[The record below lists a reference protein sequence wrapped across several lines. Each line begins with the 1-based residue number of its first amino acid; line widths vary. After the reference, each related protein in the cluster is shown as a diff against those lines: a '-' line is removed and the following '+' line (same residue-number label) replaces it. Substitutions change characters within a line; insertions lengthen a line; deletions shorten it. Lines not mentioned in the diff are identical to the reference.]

1 MNSKFKLFLTKK
13 YIFLLTLTLLF
24 GSEVFAQQI
33 FNNQQRIGV
42 EDGLSQGFVS
52 AITQD
57 QDGFMWMGTMDG
69 LCRYDGKGFKTF
81 KYRAGDSTGL
91 ASNTIYQLFPLRNN
105 KLVIIYD
112 GSFKSDEID
121 LRTLRIRRNPGIQNI
136 NKEIGAFRGTYYSYS
151 YNGKEMAGINGN
163 KVGKFDLATGK
174 ATYASITNTDSI
186 NCAYVTPEGR
196 FYLLSAHGVQ
206 VSDTQGKQFKY
217 LLFPG
222 YPTKISTKHGL
233 TYSLGQPKM
242 IVLPDNRLIV
252 LEDDRLIIWD
262 LTKQTSKIIVIPP
275 APKKKLT
282 EGFRTLKTDDQG
294 QVYFCHTARFF
305 RLNRQ
310 DELKLVWEDRD
321 NPNLNIS
328 SYYIDKSDVL
338 WMGINAQGLVK
349 IDLQAAPFKSYTYQT
364 NFIGDV
370 MEKAGVSKSVLPPHW
385 TGIPMPYYMRFAQ
398 DSQANTYVFNDSYYY
413 LGYKNLFQVFKL
425 TKQGFQKFTHLPKA
439 AQNTAM
445 LVMPNGEVRI
455 YNQLEAK
462 WYCWKTPDA
471 VPYTIQVEQPDLPG
485 LMVADAR
492 YVGGYTWISTY
503 AHGLM
508 KYDGSKLLGR
518 FTGKQTQGILPND
531 LTEICPDPWD
541 KNKFWLGSRGGGL
554 VLWHAEKGLQRVFT
568 TDDGLP
574 NNTIYCLLSD
584 KSGKLWC
591 STNKG
596 IFRFDPKN
604 QKVEEIFEKGD
615 GLPGN
620 EFNRAHKLI
629 LPNGAFAFGGMEGY
643 TLFNPADFDKK
654 SPGNKGQ
661 LHLTALY
668 INNQLQDEHNA
679 DRLVE
684 EPLNTLSQIELPY
697 NRSSLRLEFAALLF
711 NNPQKLK
718 YRYQLKGIDEDWV
731 ANGTN
736 NTVSYA
742 TLNPGTYVLRL
753 NATDN
758 NGEWSDTVKE
768 ITIIIH
774 PPLWATWWAYVLY
787 ALVIG
792 VAVWRFLIYREE
804 RIKAEQSL
812 TFEKKEAKRLGELD
826 HLKNS
831 FFANISHEFRTP
843 LTLILA
849 PLQDLLKEAPTN
861 DRYQLMNRNAKRLFE
876 LVNQLLDITKL
887 EAGQMKPVYAEQ
899 ELVVFFRTLTS
910 SFSSLAESRHI
921 AFTCTQNRN
930 EVVGTIDIDKTEKII
945 TNLLSNAFKFTET
958 GKKISVSIHYAD
970 DNESFSI
977 RVKDEGIGISA
988 AQLPHIFDRFYQA
1001 DSQSNRA
1008 YEGTGIG
1015 LALVR
1020 ELVNVL
1026 DGTIEVDSQQGI
1038 GTAFTVKIP
1047 SPLSPRGVPSNG
1059 EALMA
1064 EENTFIL
1071 PSGPIDD
1078 SVRGVNLTSPLGRV
1092 VRHRGDDSAG
1102 GLGLLLIVD
1111 DNADIRAYVRSVF
1124 ETEYQIIEA
1133 TDGLDG
1139 MERAIEQVPNLII
1152 SDLMMP
1158 NVDGLEFCRL
1168 LKSNEKTSHIPIVM
1182 LTAKA
1187 NLESKMEGLTLGAD
1201 DYLLKPF
1208 NAAEIKVRVKNLLEK
1223 QEKLRQ
1229 YFGNQL
1235 ADLKPVEVKVNPK
1248 EAAFLTKVQNIVER
1262 RLSDGGFGVEQLAEE
1277 LNMSPSQLL
1286 RKLKALTNL
1295 TAVEFVRE
1303 RRLQRAA
1310 HLLKTQSVTIADVAF
1325 EVGFDNAS
1333 YFSRIFQEKYGVLP
1347 SEYS

>member
-1 MNSKFKLFLTKK
+1 MSSALNRLFIAK
-13 YIFLLTLTLLF
+13 YILLINLLF
-24 GSEVFAQQI
+24 FCISEAFAQQI

-42 EDGLSQGFVS
+42 EEGLSQGFVG
-52 AITQD
+52 AIAQD
-57 QDGFMWMGTMDG
+57 QDGFVWMGTMDG

-81 KYRAGDSTGL
+81 KYRAGDSTSL
-91 ASNTIYQLFPLRNN
+91 ASNTIYQMFPLRNN

-121 LRTLRIRRNPGIQNI
+121 MRTLQIRRNPGIQNI
-136 NKEIGAFRGTYYSYS
+136 NKEIGAFRDAYYSYS
-151 YNGKEMAGINGN
+151 YNGKEIAGTNGN

-174 ATYASITNTDSI
+174 ATYASITQTDSI

-206 VSDTQGKQFKY
+206 VSDTRGKQFRY
-217 LLFPG
+217 FLFPG
-222 YPTKISTKHGL
+222 YPTKISTKHGPA
-233 TYSLGQPKM
+233 YSLDQPKM

-252 LEDDRLIIWD
+252 LEGDRLIIWD

-275 APKKKLT
+275 PQKKKLA
-282 EGFRTLKTDDQG
+282 EGFRTLNTDPQG

-328 SYYIDKSDVL
+328 SYYIDQNDVL

-349 IDLQAAPFKSYTYQT
+349 INLQAAPFKSYTYQT

-370 MEKAGVSKSVLPPHW
+370 MEKAGVSKSVLPSHW
-385 TGIPMPYYMRFAQ
+385 TGIPMPYYMRLAQ
-398 DSQANTYVFNDSYYY
+398 DSQANTYVCNDSYYY
-413 LGYKNLFQVFKL
+413 FGYKNLFQVFKL

-471 VPYTIQVEQPDLPG
+471 VPYTIQVEQPNLPG
-485 LMVADAR
+485 LIVADAR

-508 KYDGSKLLGR
+508 KYDGSKLLSR
-518 FTGKQTQGILPND
+518 FTGKQTQGVLPND

-574 NNTIYCLLSD
+574 NNTIYCLLPD
-584 KSGKLWC
+584 KNRKLWC

-596 IFRFDPKN
+596 IFRFDPKT
-604 QKVEEIFEKGD
+604 QQVEEIFEKGD

-620 EFNRAHKLI
+620 EFNRAHKFI

-643 TLFNPADFDKK
+643 TIFNPADFDKK
-654 SPGNKGQ
+654 NLKNKVQ

-668 INNQLQDEHNA
+668 INNQLQDEYNA

-684 EPLNTLSQIELPY
+684 EPLNTLSQIALPY

-742 TLNPGTYVLRL
+742 TLNPGTYILRL

-774 PPLWATWWAYVLY
+774 PPLWATWWAYLLY
-787 ALVIG
+787 ALVIA

-804 RIKAEQSL
+804 RIKAEQGL
-812 TFEKKEAKRLGELD
+812 AFEKKEAKRLGELD

-921 AFTCTQNRN
+921 AFTCTQNRSQ
-930 EVVGTIDIDKTEKII
+930 VVGTIDIDKTEKII

-958 GKKISVSIHYAD
+958 GKKVSIFIFYAD
-970 DNESFSI
+970 DNESVSI
-977 RVKDEGIGISA
+977 QVKDEGIGISA
-988 AQLPHIFDRFYQA
+988 AQLPHIFDRFYQV
-1001 DSQSNRA
+1001 DSKSNRA

-1015 LALVR
+1015 LALVK

-1026 DGTIEVDSQQGI
+1026 DGTIEVESQQGI
-1038 GTAFTVKIP
+1038 GTTFTVKIP
-1047 SPLSPRGVPSNG
+1047 SPSPLTSPLTPDGGIIV
-1059 EALMA
+1059 
-1064 EENTFIL
+1064 EEFIL
-1071 PSGPIDD
+1071 PSGQSDY
-1078 SVRGVNLTSPLGRV
+1078 STERLTESIAPPLGRS
-1092 VRHRGDDSAG
+1092 DDSAG
-1102 GLGLLLIVD
+1102 GLLLIVD

-1139 MERAIEQVPNLII
+1139 MERAIEQVPDLII

-1187 NLESKMEGLTLGAD
+1187 NIESKIEGLTLGAD

-1208 NAAEIKVRVKNLLEK
+1208 NAAEIKVRVKNLIEK

-1235 ADLKPVEVKVNPK
+1235 ADVKPVEAKANPK
-1248 EAAFLTKVQNIVER
+1248 EAAFLTKVQNIVEK

>member
-1 MNSKFKLFLTKK
+1 MSSALNRLFIAK
-13 YIFLLTLTLLF
+13 YVLLINLLF
-24 GSEVFAQQI
+24 FCISEAFAQQI

-42 EDGLSQGFVS
+42 EDGLSQGFVA

-81 KYRAGDSTGL
+81 KYRAGDSISL
-91 ASNTIYQLFPLRNN
+91 ASNTIYQLFPQPNN

-112 GSFKSDEID
+112 GSFNSDEID
-121 LRTLRIRRNPGIQNI
+121 MRTLRIRRNPGIQNT
-136 NKEIGAFRGTYYSYS
+136 NKKIDTFRDYYYSYS
-151 YNGKEMAGINGN
+151 YNGKEIAGINGN
-163 KVGKFDLATGK
+163 KVGKFDLATGQ
-174 ATYASITNTDSI
+174 ATYASITQTDSI
-186 NCAYVTPEGR
+186 NCTYVTPEGR

-206 VSDTQGKQFKY
+206 VSDTRGKQFTY
-217 LLFPG
+217 FLFPG
-222 YPTKISTKHGL
+222 YPTKISTKHGPA
-233 TYSLGQPKM
+233 YSLDQPKM

-252 LEDDRLIIWD
+252 IEGDRLIIWD
-262 LTKQTSKIIVIPP
+262 LTKQTSKMIVIPP
-275 APKKKLT
+275 PQKKKLA
-282 EGFRTLKTDDQG
+282 EGFRTLKTDSQG
-294 QVYFCHTARFF
+294 QVYFCHTARVF
-305 RLNRQ
+305 RLNQQ

-328 SYYIDKSDVL
+328 SCYIDQSDVL
-338 WMGINAQGLVK
+338 WMGINAQGLLK

-370 MEKAGVSKSVLPPHW
+370 MEKAGVPKSVLPPHW
-385 TGIPMPYYMRFAQ
+385 TGIPMPYYIRQAQ
-398 DSQANTYVFNDSYYY
+398 DSQANTYVCYDSYY
-413 LGYKNLFQVFKL
+413 LGYKSLFQVFKL

-471 VPYTIQVEQPDLPG
+471 VPYTIQVEWPNLPG
-485 LMVADAR
+485 LIVADAR

-508 KYDGSKLLGR
+508 KYDGSKLLSR

-584 KSGKLWC
+584 KNGKLWC

-596 IFRFDPKN
+596 IFRFDPKT
-604 QKVEEIFEKGD
+604 QQVEKIFEKGD

-620 EFNRAHKLI
+620 EFNRAHKFM
-629 LPNGAFAFGGMEGY
+629 LPNGEFAFGGMEGY
-643 TLFNPADFDKK
+643 TIFNPADFDKK
-654 SPGNKGQ
+654 NPKNKVQ

-684 EPLNTLSQIELPY
+684 EPLNTLSQIALPY

-774 PPLWATWWAYVLY
+774 PPLWATWWAYLLY

-930 EVVGTIDIDKTEKII
+930 EVLGTIDIDKTEKII

-970 DNESFSI
+970 NNESFSI

-988 AQLPHIFDRFYQA
+988 AQLPHIFDRFYQV
-1001 DSQSNRA
+1001 DSKSNRA

-1015 LALVR
+1015 LALVK

-1026 DGTIEVDSQQGI
+1026 DGTIEVESQQGI
-1038 GTAFTVKIP
+1038 GTTFTVKIP
-1047 SPLSPRGVPSNG
+1047 SSLNESSDRPRGETLITEEDTLMPLSGRSN
-1059 EALMA
+1059 
-1064 EENTFIL
+1064 
-1071 PSGPIDD
+1071 D
-1078 SVRGVNLTSPLGRV
+1078 SVKGINLTPPPGRV
-1092 VRHRGDDSAG
+1092 VRHGGDDSAG
-1102 GLGLLLIVD
+1102 GLLLIVD

-1139 MERAIEQVPNLII
+1139 MERAIEQVPDLII

-1187 NLESKMEGLTLGAD
+1187 NLESRIEGLTLGAD

-1208 NAAEIKVRVKNLLEK
+1208 NAAEIKIRVKNLIEK

-1235 ADLKPVEVKVNPK
+1235 ADVKPVEAKVNPK
-1248 EAAFLTKVQNIVER
+1248 EAAFLTKVQNIVEK
-1262 RLSDGGFGVEQLAEE
+1262 RLSDGSFGVEQLAEE